1 MIESSCR
8 ESSCRV
14 EVQSRGIESRH
25 RVEAQNRGIELSC
38 RVEVQRAKLQSRG
51 IESGY
56 RVDVQSRGSSSPVPP
71 LSTTIRM
78 LWRLVSGPIRCAESA
93 CSIHLSIRA
102 LVVEVQAK
110 SGPISQE
117 SEKFRQHLF
126 FPCTTIF
133 N

>member
-71 LSTTIRM
+71 LSTTKECFGG
-78 LWRLVSGPIRCAESA
+78 LFLDLFDALNPPVA
-93 CSIHLSIRA
+93 SIC
-102 LVVEVQAK
+102 
-110 SGPISQE
+110 P
-117 SEKFRQHLF
+117 
-126 FPCTTIF
+126 
-133 N
+133 